1 MKNDN
6 FHIPFLHSLIFI
18 ASCTIIFMIF
28 ARGMVIYSLSEPK
41 NHPDFATQKFDIPTD
56 TPHNNP
62 F

>member
-1 MKNDN
+1 
-6 FHIPFLHSLIFI
+6 
-18 ASCTIIFMIF
+18 MIF